1 MVRSVQDAA
10 FMGRRAAI
18 PPRRGYRLIE
28 TAIGTCGIAWSEQG
42 VTRLQLAERDSRA
55 TERGLRRDSEIAAQP
70 PPEVERLVVQL
81 QRYCAGE
88 PVAFES
94 ALLDLGGV
102 SAFHRRI
109 YDAARCIGWGHT
121 VTYGELA
128 RLAGS
133 PEAARAVGQALGRNP
148 IPIIIPCHRILA
160 SGGKIGGFS
169 AFGGARTKERLLAL
183 EGVAPGSEAPLL
195 PGLLPTR

>member
-1 MVRSVQDAA
+1 MARSVQGAA
-10 FMGRRAAI
+10 SAGRRAAI
-18 PPRRGYRLIE
+18 PPGRGYRLVE
-28 TAIGTCGIAWSEQG
+28 TAIGTCGIAWSEHG
-42 VTRLQLAERDSRA
+42 VTRVQLPERDTRA
-55 TERGLRRDSEIAAQP
+55 TETRLRRDTETAARP
-70 PPEVERLVVQL
+70 PPEIERLVVQL

-88 PVAFES
+88 PVEFES
-94 ALLDLGGV
+94 APLDLGGV

-109 YDAARCIGWGHT
+109 YGAARRIGWGRT

-133 PEAARAVGQALGRNP
+133 PDAARAVGQALGRNP
-148 IPIIIPCHRILA
+148 IPIIVPCHRILA

-195 PGLLPTR
+195 PGLLPAR

>member
-1 MVRSVQDAA
+1 MARSVQDAA
-10 FMGRRAAI
+10 SRGRRAAI

-42 VTRLQLAERDSRA
+42 VTRLQLPERDTRA
-55 TERGLRRDSEIAAQP
+55 TETGLRRDTEIAAQP

-195 PGLLPTR
+195 PALLPTR